1 MWKEEKRMFKELIL
15 FFFLFLSFS
24 PQLAESS
31 CSLFL
36 SYTRLR
42 LDFCPYQPSWFHSS
56 DEDTFFLG
64 LQYTLLQ
71 AQESSNNNKK
81 KKRSEGITPKR
92 KKKPQYGQAKKKKR
106 QTRAFFNGRR
116 CEGRQKLFA
125 SAASLFS
132 WWAVKQPLIFLCLFY
147 SFFFFLS
154 PQLWYNYKCN

>member
-56 DEDTFFLG
+56 VEDTFFLG

-92 KKKPQYGQAKKKKR
+92 KKKTAIRSGKKKKKDR
-106 QTRAFFNGRR
+106 QG
-116 CEGRQKLFA
+116 LFLTA
-125 SAASLFS
+125 GV
-132 WWAVKQPLIFLCLFY
+132 VKGDKSYLRVPLRY
-147 SFFFFLS
+147 SPGGL
-154 PQLWYNYKCN
+154 

>member
-1 MWKEEKRMFKELIL
+1 MFKELIL

-56 DEDTFFLG
+56 DEDTFFFG
-64 LQYTLLQ
+64 AAVHPPPSVGEQQ
-71 AQESSNNNKK
+71 QQQQKK

-92 KKKPQYGQAKKKKR
+92 KKNRNTVRQKKKKR